1 VDSREEAAPILI
13 AKIECASTV
22 PVQKWEVR
30 TELRITY
37 HPGPSG
43 ESRPITFH
51 SRVLNCPTIYQWR
64 GRWAQYTVDGC
75 GGAIWDDPD
84 MQISP
89 GDHEDFETL
98 HPGETWSS
106 FVNHELPGDVQVGDS
121 FRVQIRETKV
131 D

>member
-51 SRVLNCPTIYQWR
+51 SGVLNCPTIYSGVVVGHSTQLT
-64 GRWAQYTVDGC
+64 AVE
-75 GGAIWDDPD
+75 GGLWDDPD

-89 GDHEDFETL
+89 GDQEDFETL

-106 FVNHELPGDVQVGDS
+106 FVNHELPEDVQVGDS
-121 FRVQIRETKV
+121 FRIQIRETKI